1 MKKKAGT
8 LLVLMIMI
16 TLFSLF
22 QPAVKIYV
30 HSQAGEGAG
39 IFPDTISL
47 MNIVTK
53 EAAGL
58 PVETIPALG
67 LMNTGRWILMA
78 GMLFLM
84 IGVVLA

>member
-53 EAAGL
+53 
-58 PVETIPALG
+58 
-67 LMNTGRWILMA
+67 
-78 GMLFLM
+78 
-84 IGVVLA
+84 